1 LDHHPEFSTYLFP
14 FNPAV
19 ITTQASTILIFL
31 LVILLLISFFVS
43 GAEVAF
49 FSLSYKDMN
58 MLKTKQ
64 QAGYK
69 RIVDL
74 LEEPKTLLA
83 SLLIANHIQF
93 CN

>member
-1 LDHHPEFSTYLFP
+1 LDHYPAFPYFLSTFY
-14 FNPAV
+14 PAV
-19 ITTQASTILIFL
+19 VNTQASTILIFL
-31 LVILLLISFFVS
+31 LIILLLISFFVS

-49 FSLSYKDMN
+49 FSLSYKEIN

-64 QAGYK
+64 QASYK

-83 SLLIANHIQF
+83 YR
-93 CN
+93 